1 MKGNLQGV
9 LQVVVVD
16 AAVETGHP
24 EPQLPQYPMMWLPL
38 VSVAVLHQGSEK
50 PPAVVQLVYVT
61 PKIMYFS

>member
-16 AAVETGHP
+16 AAVVVAMEPGHP
-24 EPQLPQYPMMWLPL
+24 EPQLPQYPMRWLPL

-50 PPAVVQLVYVT
+50 PPAVVQLV
-61 PKIMYFS
+61 